1 MNRGQGSFST
11 DSRQSSPCLRQ
22 ARRQALDRQ
31 GRSTRS
37 GLLCLNNTSPHPMG
51 CKSGPSA
58 DQNAFG
64 RNRYNR
70 GASQQQQPHKSNS
83 SGRVKPLTPLL
94 ARKKR
99 MPSLTSSPV
108 FGSYRVWSSRI
119 KSYTKLCHKGRA
131 LIINHKTLLFNRS
144 LDHLPLRHATQA
156 IHSMRLI
163 SINI

>member
-1 MNRGQGSFST
+1 MSQAST
-11 DSRQSSPCLRQ
+11 QSSL
-22 ARRQALDRQ
+22 
-31 GRSTRS
+31 GSS
-37 GLLCLNNTSPHPMG
+37 GPVHRCGLNLNPEHASPHPMG

-70 GASQQQQPHKSNS
+70 GASQPQQPHKSNS

-94 ARKKR
+94 TRKKR
-99 MPSLTSSPV
+99 MPSLRSV
-108 FGSYRVWSSRI
+108 SRFWFI
-119 KSYTKLCHKGRA
+119 PGVKLANQTLHKAMPQR
-131 LIINHKTLLFNRS
+131 LCFDHHHKTLLFNRS
-144 LDHLPLRHATQA
+144 LDQLPLRHATQA